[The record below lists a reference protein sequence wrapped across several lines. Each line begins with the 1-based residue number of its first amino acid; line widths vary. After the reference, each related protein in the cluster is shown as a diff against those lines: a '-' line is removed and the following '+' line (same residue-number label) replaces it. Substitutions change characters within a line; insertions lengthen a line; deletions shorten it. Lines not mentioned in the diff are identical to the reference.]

1 MGDEKHSLYKP
12 SVLVGGEWMP
22 VGDGVIL
29 EAPDT
34 DAGEAVG
41 YLMRSYEA
49 TFEFSE
55 DSRLILIS
63 TFRSICKRSRSRRK
77 AATRSRRNS
86 GTMKR
91 HAHGRAQR
99 TRRYL

>member
-29 EAPDT
+29 
-34 DAGEAVG
+34 EAVG